1 MRVGSRVSSGAP
13 GPAPPR
19 GPAQHLL
26 RRRGMGNTGGG
37 LHGVHFSASA
47 PIGSYLTEVRV
58 SVLFFKLL
66 RLLRNKSMRHV
77 SKSADGK
84 IKLP

>member
-1 MRVGSRVSSGAP
+1 
-13 GPAPPR
+13 
-19 GPAQHLL
+19 
-26 RRRGMGNTGGG
+26 MGNTGGG

-84 IKLP
+84 IKLPRWFWAGYWCGQGLAWT